1 MHIFKSGSQRVS
13 SLLKLNLELAAKEA
27 DGEKII
33 PPGLPAFV
41 EQPKEFI
48 SQDCVKAP

>member
-1 MHIFKSGSQRVS
+1 LEQRRQS
-13 SLLKLNLELAAKEA
+13 
-27 DGEKII
+27 IT

-48 SQDCVKAP
+48 SKDCVAVKAL